1 MCCPTISPMQEIAAL
16 VVFSFVSAATPGPNN
31 VLLWASG
38 AQFGFRRTLPH
49 IAGTV
54 VGIGAL
60 ALAVAA
66 GIGAVVT
73 GVPAVAVLMKM
84 AGSAYL
90 LYLAWQIAL
99 SGALERADVSRP
111 LSLLQAAAFQ
121 WINPKGWIFALG
133 AVTTFRPPEV
143 PVVIGSV
150 AVAMTMMAVVV
161 PSASLWAVA
170 GGVVARILTKSR
182 GRRIISLGLGATL
195 VATVALVWL

>member
-1 MCCPTISPMQEIAAL
+1 MQEIAAL
-16 VVFSFVSAATPGPNN
+16 VVFSFASAATPGPNN

-38 AQFGFRRTLPH
+38 ARFGFRRTLPH

-73 GVPAVAVLMKM
+73 GVPALSLAMKV

-90 LYLAWQIAL
+90 LYLAWQVAL
-99 SGALERADVSRP
+99 SSALERADVARP
-111 LSLLQAAAFQ
+111 LNLVQAAAFQ

-133 AVTTFRPPEV
+133 AVTTFRPAEL
-143 PVVIGSV
+143 PVVLGSL
-150 AVAMTMMAVVV
+150 AVAATMMAVIV
-161 PSASLWAVA
+161 PSASLWAAA
-170 GGVVARILTKSR
+170 GDLISR
-182 GRRIISLGLGATL
+182 VLSNERSRRTVSLALGAAI